1 MAYVITDACT
11 KCMSCPDVCPVD
23 CIHPSA
29 GEAGLDE
36 VTQLHIDPDECID
49 CGACAE
55 QCPADAIFSDDEIPG
70 DKQQFVQKNA
80 DYFDR

>member
-11 KCMSCPDVCPVD
+11 KCMSCTDVCPVS
-23 CIHPSA
+23 CIHPES

-36 VTQLHIDPDECID
+36 AAHLSINPDECID

-55 QCPADAIFSDDEIPG
+55 QCPADAIFSDDEIPD
-70 DKQQFVQKNA
+70 DKQQFIQKNA
-80 DYFDR
+80 DYYNS